1 MKLHY
6 LILII
11 MISALTG
18 CRSAKSTSADA
29 QPAEVVQTSG
39 AQSALMPKAVAYR
52 TNGDYASRVMINLN
66 PDGDIL
72 SYPAPGDVSAASA
85 PVDLG
90 DGWWLDRRG
99 GVSLN
104 SVFLTY
110 TYPQYAALPATPSLQ
125 ELRESIIPG
134 AHVTEIL
141 KLPCNAGQA
150 QREIDNI
157 KQYIKSHQQNA
168 GVKTIISSKN

>member
-1 MKLHY
+1 
-6 LILII
+6 
-11 MISALTG
+11 MISALSG
-18 CRSAKSTSADA
+18 CRSAKSTSTDT
-29 QPAEVVQTSG
+29 QPAEAARTSG
-39 AQSALMPKAVAYR
+39 AHSALMPKAVAYR
-52 TNGDYASRVMINLN
+52 TNGDYASHVMINLT

-72 SYPAPGDVSAASA
+72 SYPAPGDITSASA

-110 TYPQYAALPATPSLQ
+110 TYPQYAALPAAPSLQ
-125 ELRESIIPG
+125 ELRKSIIPG

-141 KLPCNAGQA
+141 KLPCNANQA
-150 QREIDNI
+150 QEDIDNI
-157 KQYIKSHQQNA
+157 KQYIKLHQQNPA
-168 GVKTIISSKN
+168 VETVISNKN